1 MALLGLV
8 ALPNHAFLSPR
19 SHYSLLISRR
29 STSPAP
35 ASPPPLL
42 AEKSSAAVDGAS
54 PETPVPPPQYTG
66 YQLENGTWVDE
77 FGPRNGPPMNYW
89 KVSAQKRL
97 DDGREELLAS
107 CAIALA
113 APGSDADAEAKMC
126 ERLGWF
132 EGRESKRKISLSPKV
147 EGEWE
152 LAHVFIPPPPPPPPL
167 PGGSGS
173 DSDSDSAAP
182 PADAEAVQAV
192 EAAQGFL
199 RRYALFQAMA
209 APLSE
214 GEKMLRAEEAYEQE
228 LRCVPRGDCE
238 DGNEEAAAVVG
249 TFSSPDGLVQRTYDF
264 AQLPSGV
271 DDKRDGAEAGMLAL
285 VPRTVTCTY
294 LDADLRIE
302 CAQESGAR
310 MIFLKIK

>member
-1 MALLGLV
+1 MLRDVLAWHAVEDVFAFV
-8 ALPNHAFLSPR
+8 AS
-19 SHYSLLISRR
+19 
-29 STSPAP
+29 
-35 ASPPPLL
+35 
-42 AEKSSAAVDGAS
+42 EK
-54 PETPVPPPQYTG
+54 
-66 YQLENGTWVDE
+66 
-77 FGPRNGPPMNYW
+77 
-89 KVSAQKRL
+89 QK
-97 DDGREELLAS
+97 
-107 CAIALA
+107 
-113 APGSDADAEAKMC
+113 
-126 ERLGWF
+126 
-132 EGRESKRKISLSPKV
+132 
-147 EGEWE
+147 
-152 LAHVFIPPPPPPPPL
+152 H
-167 PGGSGS
+167 
-173 DSDSDSAAP
+173 
-182 PADAEAVQAV
+182 AEAVQAV

-264 AQLPSGV
+264 AQLPSWV